1 MQTFIMEKFTGF
13 SSMIFGVLLA
23 FNGCGKSEDNTAGCD
38 NQITLN
44 QRFTAK
50 IGETWCLP
58 SENWE
63 ITFNGTVE
71 DSRCNVPEIDCVWA
85 GRYVLATTIDGGSAI
100 RDTFNAVNAWR
111 DTLYQGNHTIILD
124 KVYPELRPTMDPL
137 NESAYAFDIIVR

>member
-1 MQTFIMEKFTGF
+1 MEKFTGF

-23 FNGCGKSEDNTAGCD
+23 FNSCGKGEDNTAGCD

-58 SENWE
+58 AENWD
-63 ITFNGTVE
+63 ITFNATVE
-71 DSRCNVPEIDCVWA
+71 DSRCNVVDVECVWA
-85 GRYVLATTIDGGSAI
+85 GRYVMAATIDAGETI
-100 RDTFNAVNAWR
+100 RDTFFAVNGWR

-124 KVYPELRPTMDPL
+124 KVLPEIRPTTDPL
-137 NESAYAFDIIVR
+137 PESAYSFEIIVR